1 MRRSHLEW
9 LQTSSRLRRSYVF
22 EHVGWPCLN
31 EVEEGAKDTSDGS
44 MTYTKKKKKKNTLA
58 LSLRWQGTL
67 GLVDG
72 LVHRYGQAVLVG
84 KLNRFFL
91 YVDSNRV
98 FHPIRR
104 INEIKKK
111 KNVW

>member
-44 MTYTKKKKKKNTLA
+44 MTYTKKKKKKKYTCTVLEMA
-58 LSLRWQGTL
+58 GHARPSGRLSSQVWSSSASREAEQVFSLC
-67 GLVDG
+67 
-72 LVHRYGQAVLVG
+72 
-84 KLNRFFL
+84 RF
-91 YVDSNRV
+91 
-98 FHPIRR
+98 
-104 INEIKKK
+104 K
-111 KNVW
+111 